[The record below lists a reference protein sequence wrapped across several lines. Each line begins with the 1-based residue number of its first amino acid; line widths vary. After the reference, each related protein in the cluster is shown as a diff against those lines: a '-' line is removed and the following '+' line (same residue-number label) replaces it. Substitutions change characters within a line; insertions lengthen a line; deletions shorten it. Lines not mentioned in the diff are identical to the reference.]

1 MGAFGSKNTVAPMLP
16 ASALSASQVS
26 EAVKALGT
34 PYIPYAKKLEEN
46 GMDGA
51 FLDAITADDLPAL
64 LVDIG
69 VTSSFHQKKLEIVF
83 NSFKTGSTGDAK
95 APRDEIQTPSA
106 SPSEI
111 VKAFAA
117 FLSHYKLECGTEAR
131 LVQLQLKPIIEK
143 NPFEASS
150 HEVFL
155 DSDDLSD
162 LRNLL
167 QHVMQTKVLVLL
179 QTKSVLA
186 RPWVIIE
193 LFTAITHDVPIVALN
208 VQNANPY
215 NYGDAENFL
224 MHFDEEIDIANPGA
238 AQLLIDMGIDPV
250 DVAWRLSD
258 CLPNIISTD
267 FNPNASEKVL
277 QASLEDLV
285 TAMRKA
291 LPIAPSMSKE
301 EWLEKRKTHKRSV
314 DSKAERK
321 VHGAK
326 GGGAWGEE
334 NAPAAG
340 STAGL
345 SLADVPATVPELPNA
360 YLVRAEDLLQL
371 KAALLSSDGSSAGN
385 TSLTSKEVQKKRNK
399 VGAHG
404 MVSIESVL

>member
-1 MGAFGSKNTVAPMLP
+1 MGKNLGSKIHEFIRRESLKQQILISKRLQFEQSTLLLARCLSVAMGAFGSKNTVAPMLP
-16 ASALSASQVS
+16 ASAVSASQVS

-95 APRDEIQTPSA
+95 APGDEIQTPSA

-131 LVQLQLKPIIEK
+131 LVQLQLRPIIGK

-167 QHVMQTKVLVLL
+167 QHVM
-179 QTKSVLA
+179 
-186 RPWVIIE
+186 
-193 LFTAITHDVPIVALN
+193 
-208 VQNANPY
+208 
-215 NYGDAENFL
+215 
-224 MHFDEEIDIANPGA
+224 
-238 AQLLIDMGIDPV
+238 
-250 DVAWRLSD
+250 
-258 CLPNIISTD
+258 
-267 FNPNASEKVL
+267 
-277 QASLEDLV
+277 
-285 TAMRKA
+285 
-291 LPIAPSMSKE
+291 
-301 EWLEKRKTHKRSV
+301 
-314 DSKAERK
+314 
-321 VHGAK
+321 
-326 GGGAWGEE
+326 
-334 NAPAAG
+334 
-340 STAGL
+340 
-345 SLADVPATVPELPNA
+345 
-360 YLVRAEDLLQL
+360 
-371 KAALLSSDGSSAGN
+371 
-385 TSLTSKEVQKKRNK
+385 
-399 VGAHG
+399 
-404 MVSIESVL
+404 